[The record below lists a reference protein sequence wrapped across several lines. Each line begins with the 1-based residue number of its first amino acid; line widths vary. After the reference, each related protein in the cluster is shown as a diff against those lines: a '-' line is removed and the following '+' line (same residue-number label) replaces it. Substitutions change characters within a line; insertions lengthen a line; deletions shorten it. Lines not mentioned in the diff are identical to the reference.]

1 MKFENVAKLLAEFGE
16 IENNRNEVV
25 SVNIGWY
32 KISFDRGCSNIDIMA
47 KIGQE
52 YKHVGAL
59 KKIKEAR
66 EYLKRM
72 KQRVSQ
78 F

>member
-16 IENNRNEVV
+16 IENNRDEVV

-32 KISFDRGCSNIDIMA
+32 KISFNRGCSNIDIAA
-47 KIGQE
+47 KIGKE
-52 YKHVGAL
+52 YKYIGEL

-66 EYLKRM
+66 EYLKRL
-72 KQRVSQ
+72 KQRVSG